1 MRLSRRSLGQQYP
14 GQGITAP
21 SCGDNP
27 CAWYDYLYV
36 TDDCEEWL
44 QCAGQPAVT
53 FSSVLGQGVQSI
65 ASGAASVVGA
75 GLSGATSNVG
85 TDIFL
90 GILVVAGIGIWLVLE
105 KV

>member
-1 MRLSRRSLGQQYP
+1 M
-14 GQGITAP
+14 TAP
-21 SCGDNP
+21 SCGTDP
-27 CAWYDYLYV
+27 CDWTDYLWV
-36 TDDCEEWL
+36 SDECAAWL

-53 FSSVLGQGVQSI
+53 FSSVLGSGVQSVT
-65 ASGAASVVGA
+65 SGAASVVGA

-90 GILVVAGIGIWLVLE
+90 GILIVAGIGIWLVLE